1 MSSYAAT
8 ARPPPNAN
16 CDLETTYA
24 MDTFFPTFAQSQ
36 PQRPQQPHQDLCNN
50 EKINM
55 TQSEFDCFPQA
66 VASIPLENLSLNQ
79 HMSNDWP
86 LELGGEY
93 QSDINCK

>member
-1 MSSYAAT
+1 MSSFNAT
-8 ARPPPNAN
+8 ARPPSNTS
-16 CDLETTYA
+16 CDLEITYA
-24 MDTFFPTFAQSQ
+24 MDTFFPTYTQSQ
-36 PQRPQQPHQDLCNN
+36 QPQQQHQDLCNN

-79 HMSNDWP
+79 HMSNDWA

-93 QSDINCK
+93 ASDINCK